1 MEKLKKET
9 IQVNS
14 KAIKKVTY
22 NYSNNRLSLT
32 FNNDK
37 EYNYH
42 SVEPFIF
49 EGMRSAKSIGKFI
62 NKHII
67 RSHKY
72 SYVK

>member
-1 MEKLKKET
+1 MKLQKET
-9 IQVNS
+9 IEVNS
-14 KAIKKVTY
+14 KAIQKVTY
-22 NYSNNRLSLT
+22 SYSSNRLRLT
-32 FNNDK
+32 FNNGK

-49 EGMRSAKSIGKFI
+49 EGMRTSKSIGKFI

>member
-22 NYSNNRLSLT
+22 NYSNNRLRLT

-49 EGMRSAKSIGKFI
+49 EGMR
-62 NKHII
+62 
-67 RSHKY
+67 
-72 SYVK
+72 